1 MKKIVCDLCEKEFKL
16 TQNKIKTVK
25 VTEDISKMY
34 FKCPKCKHEYLIAYQ
49 NREMQDN
56 AKEIQRL
63 YEESKKKELTFQDLE
78 EINKKAEDLKNRNI
92 ELNARFIK
100 LFEKKV
106 QK

>member
-34 FKCPKCKHEYLIAYQ
+34 FKCSKCKHEYLIAYQ

-56 AKEIQRL
+56 TKEIQRL
-63 YEESKKKELTFQDLE
+63 YEESKKKELTFEDLE

-100 LFEKKV
+100 LFEK
-106 QK
+106 

>member
-63 YEESKKKELTFQDLE
+63 YEESKKKEPTFQDLE

-100 LFEKKV
+100 LFEK
-106 QK
+106 